1 MLSLGYQCSV
11 VSKTT
16 LCLPCTIMW
25 GGVGDGVNALL
36 PCNVFIVKC
45 VEFERL
51 AELVL
56 LKPFCF
62 HVMYFIVVQQ
72 KESIGF

>member
-1 MLSLGYQCSV
+1 M
-11 VSKTT
+11 
-16 LCLPCTIMW
+16 
-25 GGVGDGVNALL
+25 GDGVNALL

-51 AELVL
+51 AGLVL
-56 LKPFCF
+56 LRPFCF